1 MDAYLKLS
9 KNNILYNLI
18 KLKQLVKPK
27 HIIMMIMKKTMLMA
41 MVLLACLG
49 ALAQNKTGK
58 NVPEVDVTQAK
69 RFAPLKVS
77 EKATVEFIPLETN
90 ADFLLDRVAGALIN
104 VTENYIVTVNITEGK
119 LFVFSRQGKALH
131 TFCRKGQ
138 GPEEFV
144 YPIAVRVDEKSKEIF
159 VLDYQKVQVYSLTG
173 KYKRSLNIPEN
184 VKIGSM
190 FNYDDKH
197 LICYDNHNLDRQGEK
212 VTEQP
217 FFLFSKKDGKITR
230 IPLTIQNRIGQ
241 SMYIERDGKKMVV
254 TMNNIAPMV
263 KNGDEVVLSD
273 MGSDVVYLYK
283 KGKVTP
289 LLKRNPGTM
298 DFNPR
303 SAMGVVMKLGD
314 IVWLREVKKEVKG
327 PRPDINM
334 LTYDVS
340 TGEVNNLVL
349 WDDVNFTNPY
359 SVQSR
364 NERQELPYNCTAAN
378 FQPDYLKKLNEQG
391 RLTGRLKELAEE
403 MLEDDNPLLIL
414 YKLKE

>member
-1 MDAYLKLS
+1 
-9 KNNILYNLI
+9 
-18 KLKQLVKPK
+18 
-27 HIIMMIMKKTMLMA
+27 MKKTMLMA

-49 ALAQNKTGK
+49 ALAQNKTSK

-391 RLTGRLKELAEE
+391 HLTGRLKELAEE

>member
-1 MDAYLKLS
+1 
-9 KNNILYNLI
+9 
-18 KLKQLVKPK
+18 
-27 HIIMMIMKKTMLMA
+27 MKKTMLMA

-49 ALAQNKTGK
+49 ALAQNKTGM

-159 VLDYQKVQVYSLTG
+159 VLDYKKVQVYSLTG

-391 RLTGRLKELAEE
+391 HLTGRLKELAEE

>member
-1 MDAYLKLS
+1 
-9 KNNILYNLI
+9 
-18 KLKQLVKPK
+18 
-27 HIIMMIMKKTMLMA
+27 MKKTMLMA

-159 VLDYQKVQVYSLTG
+159 VLDYKKVQVYSLTG

-184 VKIGSM
+184 VKIGSI

-391 RLTGRLKELAEE
+391 GLTGRLKELAEE

>member
-1 MDAYLKLS
+1 
-9 KNNILYNLI
+9 
-18 KLKQLVKPK
+18 
-27 HIIMMIMKKTMLMA
+27 MKKTMLMA

-104 VTENYIVTVNITEGK
+104 VTEKYIVTVNITEGK

-391 RLTGRLKELAEE
+391 GLTGRLKELAEE

>member
-1 MDAYLKLS
+1 
-9 KNNILYNLI
+9 
-18 KLKQLVKPK
+18 
-27 HIIMMIMKKTMLMA
+27 MKKTMLMA

-159 VLDYQKVQVYSLTG
+159 VLDYKKVQVYSLTG

-241 SMYIERDGKKMVV
+241 SMYIEREGKKMVV

-391 RLTGRLKELAEE
+391 HLTGRLKELAEE

>member
-1 MDAYLKLS
+1 
-9 KNNILYNLI
+9 
-18 KLKQLVKPK
+18 
-27 HIIMMIMKKTMLMA
+27 MKKTMLMA

-159 VLDYQKVQVYSLTG
+159 VLDYKKVQVYSLTG

-334 LTYDVS
+334 LTYDVA

-364 NERQELPYNCTAAN
+364 NERQELPYNCTVAN

-391 RLTGRLKELAEE
+391 HLTGRLKELAEE

>member
-1 MDAYLKLS
+1 
-9 KNNILYNLI
+9 
-18 KLKQLVKPK
+18 
-27 HIIMMIMKKTMLMA
+27 MKKTMLMA

-159 VLDYQKVQVYSLTG
+159 VLDYKKVQVYSLTG

-273 MGSDVVYLYK
+273 MGSDVVYLYN

-391 RLTGRLKELAEE
+391 HLTGRLKELAEE

>member
-1 MDAYLKLS
+1 
-9 KNNILYNLI
+9 
-18 KLKQLVKPK
+18 
-27 HIIMMIMKKTMLMA
+27 MKKTMLMA

-104 VTENYIVTVNITEGK
+104 VTEKYIVTVNITEGK

-159 VLDYQKVQVYSLTG
+159 VLDYKKVQVYSLTG

-241 SMYIERDGKKMVV
+241 SMYIEREGKKMVV

>member
-1 MDAYLKLS
+1 
-9 KNNILYNLI
+9 
-18 KLKQLVKPK
+18 
-27 HIIMMIMKKTMLMA
+27 MKKTMLMA

-58 NVPEVDVTQAK
+58 NVPEVDVTQTK

-159 VLDYQKVQVYSLTG
+159 VLDYKKVQVYSLTG

-241 SMYIERDGKKMVV
+241 SMYIEREGKKMVV

>member
-1 MDAYLKLS
+1 
-9 KNNILYNLI
+9 
-18 KLKQLVKPK
+18 
-27 HIIMMIMKKTMLMA
+27 MKKTMLMA

-159 VLDYQKVQVYSLTG
+159 VLDYKKVQVYSLTG

-391 RLTGRLKELAEE
+391 HLTGRLKELAEE

>member
-1 MDAYLKLS
+1 
-9 KNNILYNLI
+9 
-18 KLKQLVKPK
+18 
-27 HIIMMIMKKTMLMA
+27 MKKTMLMA

-159 VLDYQKVQVYSLTG
+159 VLDYKKVQVYSLTG

-391 RLTGRLKELAEE
+391 GLTGRLKELAEE

>member
-1 MDAYLKLS
+1 
-9 KNNILYNLI
+9 
-18 KLKQLVKPK
+18 
-27 HIIMMIMKKTMLMA
+27 MKKTMLMA

-58 NVPEVDVTQAK
+58 NVPEIDVTQAK

-159 VLDYQKVQVYSLTG
+159 VLDYQKVQVYSLMG

-241 SMYIERDGKKMVV
+241 SMYIEREGKKMVV

>member
-1 MDAYLKLS
+1 
-9 KNNILYNLI
+9 
-18 KLKQLVKPK
+18 
-27 HIIMMIMKKTMLMA
+27 MKKTMLMA

-241 SMYIERDGKKMVV
+241 SMYIEREGKKMVV

-391 RLTGRLKELAEE
+391 GLTGRLKELAEE

>member
-1 MDAYLKLS
+1 
-9 KNNILYNLI
+9 
-18 KLKQLVKPK
+18 
-27 HIIMMIMKKTMLMA
+27 MKKTMLMA

-58 NVPEVDVTQAK
+58 NVPEVDVTLAK

-241 SMYIERDGKKMVV
+241 SMYIEREGKKMVV

-334 LTYDVS
+334 LTYDVA

>member
-1 MDAYLKLS
+1 
-9 KNNILYNLI
+9 
-18 KLKQLVKPK
+18 
-27 HIIMMIMKKTMLMA
+27 MKKTMLMA

-173 KYKRSLNIPEN
+173 RYKRSLNIPEN

-334 LTYDVS
+334 LTYDVA

>member
-1 MDAYLKLS
+1 
-9 KNNILYNLI
+9 
-18 KLKQLVKPK
+18 
-27 HIIMMIMKKTMLMA
+27 MKKTMLMA

-58 NVPEVDVTQAK
+58 NVPEVDVTLAK

-241 SMYIERDGKKMVV
+241 SMYIEREGKKMVV

-334 LTYDVS
+334 LTYDVA

-391 RLTGRLKELAEE
+391 GLTGRLKELAEE

>member
-1 MDAYLKLS
+1 
-9 KNNILYNLI
+9 
-18 KLKQLVKPK
+18 
-27 HIIMMIMKKTMLMA
+27 MKKTMLMA

-138 GPEEFV
+138 GLEEFV

-159 VLDYQKVQVYSLTG
+159 VLDYKKVQVYSLTG

-391 RLTGRLKELAEE
+391 HLTGRLKELAEE

>member
-1 MDAYLKLS
+1 
-9 KNNILYNLI
+9 
-18 KLKQLVKPK
+18 
-27 HIIMMIMKKTMLMA
+27 MKKTMLMA

-184 VKIGSM
+184 VKIGSI

-391 RLTGRLKELAEE
+391 HLTGRLKELAEE

>member
-1 MDAYLKLS
+1 
-9 KNNILYNLI
+9 
-18 KLKQLVKPK
+18 
-27 HIIMMIMKKTMLMA
+27 MKKTMLMA

-159 VLDYQKVQVYSLTG
+159 VLDYKKVQVYSLTG

-303 SAMGVVMKLGD
+303 SAM
-314 IVWLREVKKEVKG
+314 
-327 PRPDINM
+327 P
-334 LTYDVS
+334 
-340 TGEVNNLVL
+340 
-349 WDDVNFTNPY
+349 
-359 SVQSR
+359 
-364 NERQELPYNCTAAN
+364 CT
-378 FQPDYLKKLNEQG
+378 QRD
-391 RLTGRLKELAEE
+391 
-403 MLEDDNPLLIL
+403 
-414 YKLKE
+414 

>member
-1 MDAYLKLS
+1 
-9 KNNILYNLI
+9 
-18 KLKQLVKPK
+18 
-27 HIIMMIMKKTMLMA
+27 MKKTMLIA

-334 LTYDVS
+334 LTYDVA

>member
-1 MDAYLKLS
+1 
-9 KNNILYNLI
+9 
-18 KLKQLVKPK
+18 
-27 HIIMMIMKKTMLMA
+27 MKKTMLMA
-41 MVLLACLG
+41 IVLLACLG

>member
-1 MDAYLKLS
+1 
-9 KNNILYNLI
+9 
-18 KLKQLVKPK
+18 
-27 HIIMMIMKKTMLMA
+27 MKKTMLMA

-241 SMYIERDGKKMVV
+241 SMYIEREGKKMVV

-391 RLTGRLKELAEE
+391 HLTGRLKELAEE

>member
-1 MDAYLKLS
+1 
-9 KNNILYNLI
+9 
-18 KLKQLVKPK
+18 
-27 HIIMMIMKKTMLMA
+27 MKKTMLMA

-391 RLTGRLKELAEE
+391 GLTGRLKELAEE

>member
-1 MDAYLKLS
+1 
-9 KNNILYNLI
+9 
-18 KLKQLVKPK
+18 
-27 HIIMMIMKKTMLMA
+27 MKKTMLMA

-159 VLDYQKVQVYSLTG
+159 VLDYKKVQVYSLTG

-241 SMYIERDGKKMVV
+241 SMYIEREGKKMVV

-314 IVWLREVKKEVKG
+314 IVWLREVKKAVKG

>member
-1 MDAYLKLS
+1 
-9 KNNILYNLI
+9 
-18 KLKQLVKPK
+18 
-27 HIIMMIMKKTMLMA
+27 MKKTMLMA

-131 TFCRKGQ
+131 TFSRKGQ

-217 FFLFSKKDGKITR
+217 FFLFSKEDGKITR

>member
-1 MDAYLKLS
+1 
-9 KNNILYNLI
+9 
-18 KLKQLVKPK
+18 
-27 HIIMMIMKKTMLMA
+27 MKKTMLMA

-104 VTENYIVTVNITEGK
+104 VTEKYIVTVNITEGK

-241 SMYIERDGKKMVV
+241 SMYIEREGKKMVV

-334 LTYDVS
+334 LTYDVA

>member
-1 MDAYLKLS
+1 
-9 KNNILYNLI
+9 
-18 KLKQLVKPK
+18 
-27 HIIMMIMKKTMLMA
+27 MKKTMLMA

-334 LTYDVS
+334 LTYDVA

-403 MLEDDNPLLIL
+403 ILEDDNPLLIL

>member
-1 MDAYLKLS
+1 
-9 KNNILYNLI
+9 
-18 KLKQLVKPK
+18 
-27 HIIMMIMKKTMLMA
+27 MKKTMLMA

-159 VLDYQKVQVYSLTG
+159 VLDYQKVQVYSLMG

-241 SMYIERDGKKMVV
+241 SMYIEREGKKMVV

-334 LTYDVS
+334 LTYDVA

>member
-1 MDAYLKLS
+1 
-9 KNNILYNLI
+9 
-18 KLKQLVKPK
+18 
-27 HIIMMIMKKTMLMA
+27 MKKTMLMA

-217 FFLFSKKDGKITR
+217 FFLFSKEDGKITR

-334 LTYDVS
+334 LTYDVA

-391 RLTGRLKELAEE
+391 HLTGRLKELAEE

>member
-1 MDAYLKLS
+1 
-9 KNNILYNLI
+9 
-18 KLKQLVKPK
+18 
-27 HIIMMIMKKTMLMA
+27 MKKTMLMA

-334 LTYDVS
+334 LTYDVA

-391 RLTGRLKELAEE
+391 GLTGRLKELAEE

>member
-1 MDAYLKLS
+1 
-9 KNNILYNLI
+9 
-18 KLKQLVKPK
+18 
-27 HIIMMIMKKTMLMA
+27 MKKTMLMA

-104 VTENYIVTVNITEGK
+104 VTEKYIVTVNITEGK

-289 LLKRNPGTM
+289 LFKRNPGTM

-334 LTYDVS
+334 LTYDVA

>member
-1 MDAYLKLS
+1 
-9 KNNILYNLI
+9 
-18 KLKQLVKPK
+18 
-27 HIIMMIMKKTMLMA
+27 MKKTMLMA

-104 VTENYIVTVNITEGK
+104 VTEKYIVTVNITEGK

-159 VLDYQKVQVYSLTG
+159 VLDYKKVQVYSLTG

-241 SMYIERDGKKMVV
+241 SMYIEREGKKMVV

-391 RLTGRLKELAEE
+391 HLTGRLKELAEE

>member
-1 MDAYLKLS
+1 
-9 KNNILYNLI
+9 
-18 KLKQLVKPK
+18 
-27 HIIMMIMKKTMLMA
+27 MKKTMLMA

-90 ADFLLDRVAGALIN
+90 ADFLLDRVAEALIN

-159 VLDYQKVQVYSLTG
+159 VLDYKKVQVYSLTG

-391 RLTGRLKELAEE
+391 HLTGRLKELAEE

>member
-1 MDAYLKLS
+1 
-9 KNNILYNLI
+9 
-18 KLKQLVKPK
+18 
-27 HIIMMIMKKTMLMA
+27 MKKTMLMA

-391 RLTGRLKELAEE
+391 HLTGRLKELAEE

>member
-1 MDAYLKLS
+1 
-9 KNNILYNLI
+9 
-18 KLKQLVKPK
+18 
-27 HIIMMIMKKTMLMA
+27 MKKTMLIA

-334 LTYDVS
+334 LTYDVA

-391 RLTGRLKELAEE
+391 HLTGRLKELAEE

>member
-1 MDAYLKLS
+1 
-9 KNNILYNLI
+9 
-18 KLKQLVKPK
+18 
-27 HIIMMIMKKTMLMA
+27 MKKTMLMA

-58 NVPEVDVTQAK
+58 NVPEVDVTQTK

-241 SMYIERDGKKMVV
+241 SMYIEREGKKMVV

>member
-1 MDAYLKLS
+1 
-9 KNNILYNLI
+9 
-18 KLKQLVKPK
+18 
-27 HIIMMIMKKTMLMA
+27 MA

-159 VLDYQKVQVYSLTG
+159 VLDYKKVQVYSLTG

-334 LTYDVS
+334 LTYDVA

-391 RLTGRLKELAEE
+391 HLTGRLKELAEE

>member
-1 MDAYLKLS
+1 
-9 KNNILYNLI
+9 
-18 KLKQLVKPK
+18 
-27 HIIMMIMKKTMLMA
+27 MKKTMLMA

-49 ALAQNKTGK
+49 ALAQNKTDK

-173 KYKRSLNIPEN
+173 KYKRSLNIPKN

-391 RLTGRLKELAEE
+391 HLTGRLKELAEE